1 MAKSCGAMQ
10 LGAERFSYPSLL
22 DLLQAVVVLVQHRL
36 RLLDVLAD
44 LGALAPGQ
52 VDQGFDVLYQ

>member
-1 MAKSCGAMQ
+1 MQ